1 MIECLTAAH
10 PKSLNFWHDRNDQF
24 INQRSA
30 LVADTDRNR
39 HEQTEADKN
48 SQEHTGTDMNRQE
61 QTGKYMNKQKQT
73 GTDMNLC

>member
-1 MIECLTAAH
+1 MGGNAVIECLTAAH

-39 HEQTEADKN
+39 
-48 SQEHTGTDMNRQE
+48 QE
-61 QTGKYMNKQKQT
+61 QT
-73 GTDMNLC
+73 